1 MPLPFI
7 LGAAALVAGVTGV
20 GSGIHGASEMK
31 SAKDTMDAA
40 EYLNKQNQDKFKKK
54 DKATNKT
61 MDKLGKLELNIMSD
75 FSEFADVIEK
85 IQNRPEFKAFDKKGV
100 KLPKYNKEELRE
112 VSIGAGVILGGLGG
126 AAAGATTSAVMALGT
141 ASTGTAISSLSGA
154 AATNAALAALG
165 GGAKGIGGGMALGSA
180 VLSGATL
187 GVGLLVGGVIFNKT
201 GKKMS
206 NQAEEAFDQ
215 VYESSKKVRKI
226 CNYLDDLKETAEE
239 YTESLEDTFEKYN
252 ECFSI
257 VRETVNN
264 GKLACK

>member
-126 AAAGATTSAVMALGT
+126 AAAG
-141 ASTGTAISSLSGA
+141 
-154 AATNAALAALG
+154 
-165 GGAKGIGGGMALGSA
+165 
-180 VLSGATL
+180 
-187 GVGLLVGGVIFNKT
+187 
-201 GKKMS
+201 KKMS

-264 GKLACK
+264 GKLDWWEFTQDEKNATENSSSLVGLLYKMCKVNLVNVSENEEEMNTINKQQVNSVLNDAYEVVNNLK

>member
-1 MPLPFI
+1 
-7 LGAAALVAGVTGV
+7 
-20 GSGIHGASEMK
+20 
-31 SAKDTMDAA
+31 
-40 EYLNKQNQDKFKKK
+40 
-54 DKATNKT
+54 
-61 MDKLGKLELNIMSD
+61 
-75 FSEFADVIEK
+75 
-85 IQNRPEFKAFDKKGV
+85 
-100 KLPKYNKEELRE
+100 
-112 VSIGAGVILGGLGG
+112 
-126 AAAGATTSAVMALGT
+126 MALGT

-187 GVGLLVGGVIFNKT
+187 GVGLLVGGVIFNKA

-264 GKLACK
+264 GKLDWWEFTQDEKNATENSSSLVGLLYKMCKVNLVNVSENEEEMNTINKQQVNSVLNDAYEVANNLK